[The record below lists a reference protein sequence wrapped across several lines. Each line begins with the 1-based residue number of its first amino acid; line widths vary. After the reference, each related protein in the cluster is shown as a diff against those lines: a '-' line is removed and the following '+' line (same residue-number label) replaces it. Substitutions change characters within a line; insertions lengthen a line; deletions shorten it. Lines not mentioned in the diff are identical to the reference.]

1 MSPKYSRYRRFNP
14 DGSGKY
20 EQRPASDEPKP
31 TRGQH
36 VLEYT
41 LFTIFG
47 LLIVLGAV
55 ALWYSYSP
63 SRGRVPNHFAE
74 GMQQDRINIL
84 CIGVGGDAHP
94 GGGKDLADSI
104 LFVSLKPSTRHAAV
118 ISIPRD
124 LWVRL
129 GANGAHRI
137 NAAHAIGNDSA
148 YPGKGPGLLCDTVS
162 KILNQPIH
170 AFVRIDFAAFEKLID
185 DLGGIDVFVERGF
198 YDYLFQDGFPR
209 GWTHLDGKRA
219 LAYTRYR
226 YVIGPEGDNF
236 ARELRQQQV
245 INAMRDRIASRGTQD
260 MIKLIG
266 AARSLSNKTETNL
279 TVPQLVTLY
288 RSFHDVR
295 KDDIR
300 HVSLKPLSEV
310 FEVTRLGD
318 PGEAVRPRTGNYG
331 EYQQLARTIFN
342 SQQEVS
348 TADQI
353 QVK

>member
-1 MSPKYSRYRRFNP
+1 MRALYTRNKNLNI
-14 DGSGKY
+14 DGSGRFS
-20 EQRPASDEPKP
+20 RPTVEPPKA
-31 TRGQH
+31 TRTQSI
-36 VLEYT
+36 LEYA
-41 LFTIFG
+41 LFAVFG
-47 LLIVLGAV
+47 LLLVLAGV
-55 ALWYSYSP
+55 AIYSAYSP
-63 SRGRVPNHFAE
+63 SHGRVPNHFDE
-74 GMQQDRINIL
+74 GMQHDRINIL
-84 CIGVGGDAHP
+84 LIGVGGDSHP
-94 GGGKDLADSI
+94 GSGKDLADSI
-104 LFVSLKPSTRHAAV
+104 LLVSLKPSTKQAAV

-124 LWVRL
+124 LWVPIGRH
-129 GANGAHRI
+129 GMHRI
-137 NAAHAIGNDSA
+137 NAAHSIGNDGG

-162 KILNQPIH
+162 KVFNQPIH
-170 AFVRIDFAAFEKLID
+170 AFVRIDFSAFEKLID

-209 GWTHLDGKRA
+209 GWQHFNGKRA
-219 LAYTRYR
+219 LAYARYR

-245 INAMRDRIASRGTQD
+245 INAMRDRIASRGAQD

-266 AARSLSNKTETNL
+266 AAGSLSNKTETNL

-288 RSFHDVR
+288 RGFHDIH

-300 HVSLKPLSEV
+300 HVSLKPLSET
-310 FEVTRLGD
+310 FDVTRLAD
-318 PGEAVRPRTGNYG
+318 PGEAVRPRTGNFA

-342 SQQEVS
+342 SEQEVS